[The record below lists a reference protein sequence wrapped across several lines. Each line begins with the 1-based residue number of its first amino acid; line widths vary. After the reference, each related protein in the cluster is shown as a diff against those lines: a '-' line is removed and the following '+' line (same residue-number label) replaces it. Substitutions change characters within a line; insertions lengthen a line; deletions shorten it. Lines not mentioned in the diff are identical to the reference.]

1 LKNNPLVSI
10 LITNYNG
17 EKFIK
22 RCLNSCVNQTFK
34 NNEIIFFDDASKD
47 NSIYQVSKFKK
58 IILIKNKKKSTITD
72 HLIKFT
78 VWKKPLR
85 LAKEK

>member
-1 LKNNPLVSI
+1 MKNNPLVSI

-17 EKFIK
+17 GKFIK

-47 NSIYQVSKFKK
+47 NSIYQVSKFTKV
-58 IILIKNKKKSTITD
+58 ILIKNKKKKHDYGS
-72 HLIKFT
+72 FN
-78 VWKKPLR
+78 
-85 LAKEK
+85 